1 MDRLQEASQQRWEV
15 RTYQKQA
22 SIAMSRIGDKT
33 TSLGFV
39 GKSLIGF
46 GPNGEHMGMDQFN
59 KSDHFNPAS
68 YTTNKQQHT
77 SDGAEG

>member
-1 MDRLQEASQQRWEV
+1 
-15 RTYQKQA
+15 
-22 SIAMSRIGDKT
+22 MSRIGDKT

-68 YTTNKQQHT
+68 YTTNKQ
-77 SDGAEG
+77 